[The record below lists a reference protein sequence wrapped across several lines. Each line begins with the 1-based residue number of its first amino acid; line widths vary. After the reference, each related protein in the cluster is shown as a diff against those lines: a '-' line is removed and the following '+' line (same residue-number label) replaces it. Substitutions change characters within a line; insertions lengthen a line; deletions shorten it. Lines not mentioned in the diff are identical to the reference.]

1 MKKILLLFLAA
12 VLTGCGIYLA
22 FYIYGG
28 YREDKE
34 VKDSMKSVEL
44 LQSQAVV
51 SKEDTGGGQEPDE
64 PDGNISSI
72 NPGISVDFGVLSDTN
87 PDIMAWLHIPDTYIS
102 FPVLQERTLM
112 EYYYLDHD
120 HTGQHNTAGAIFTPA
135 EPPGTDDMHL
145 LLFGHNSKYND
156 VMFGGLYELYGTY
169 EEGMKHEY
177 AYLVYPDHTEQW
189 ELWCAV
195 MSNADDGIYEVPY
208 QSGTDSYAKLLA
220 DIEDK
225 SLYTDGE
232 IPGSEDR
239 ILVLSTCNGAAGG
252 TKRFYTVFR
261 YVGGDDTR

>member
-34 VKDSMKSVEL
+34 IKDSMKSVEL

-51 SKEDTGGGQEPDE
+51 SKEDAGGGQVPDE
-64 PDGNISSI
+64 PDGNTSSI

-135 EPPGTDDMHL
+135 EPPGTDDITIVNRPDGLKLPDTGSREAMVLMYIASIL
-145 LLFGHNSKYND
+145 LSCSMLAFYIAGRKR
-156 VMFGGLYELYGTY
+156 GTR
-169 EEGMKHEY
+169 H
-177 AYLVYPDHTEQW
+177 
-189 ELWCAV
+189 
-195 MSNADDGIYEVPY
+195 
-208 QSGTDSYAKLLA
+208 
-220 DIEDK
+220 EDK
-225 SLYTDGE
+225 
-232 IPGSEDR
+232 
-239 ILVLSTCNGAAGG
+239 
-252 TKRFYTVFR
+252 
-261 YVGGDDTR
+261 